1 MKILIS
7 GSMQFSEKMLE
18 VKQQLEALGYTAL
31 VSKFIEH
38 YIGKDEAEKEGLK
51 LKHKYEEDA
60 IREYWDLM
68 QDVDAL
74 LVLNYDKHD
83 IKNYVGGNAFL
94 EMGFAHVLYKPI
106 YLLNPIPTIPY
117 YGTEI
122 IALKPVV
129 IDGNLQRIQ

>member
-18 VKQQLEALGYTAL
+18 VKHQLEKLGHTAV

-38 YIGKDEAEKEGLK
+38 YIGKSDQEKESQK

-74 LVLNYDKHD
+74 LVLNYDKNSVE
-83 IKNYVGGNAFL
+83 NYVGGNAFL
-94 EMGFAHVLYKPI
+94 EMGYAYVLKKEI

-117 YGTEI
+117 YETEI
-122 IALKPVV
+122 IAMKPVM
-129 IDGNLQRIQ
+129 IDGDLEQIK

>member
-1 MKILIS
+1 
-7 GSMQFSEKMLE
+7 MQFSEKMLE
-18 VKQQLEALGYTAL
+18 VKHHLEKLGHTAV

-38 YIGKDEAEKEGLK
+38 YIGKSDQEKESQK

-74 LVLNYDKHD
+74 LVLNYDKNSVE
-83 IKNYVGGNAFL
+83 NYVGGNAFL
-94 EMGFAHVLYKPI
+94 EMGYAYVLKKKI

-117 YGTEI
+117 YETEI
-122 IALKPVV
+122 IAMKPVM
-129 IDGNLQRIQ
+129 IDGDLEQIK